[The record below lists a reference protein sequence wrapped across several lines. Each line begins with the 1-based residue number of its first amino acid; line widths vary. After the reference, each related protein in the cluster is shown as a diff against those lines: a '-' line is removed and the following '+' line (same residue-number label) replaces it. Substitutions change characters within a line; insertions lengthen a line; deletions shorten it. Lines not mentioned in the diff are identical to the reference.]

1 MIRTQSRRV
10 LIALFML
17 LALLPVTTGYAAD
30 NLLKNG
36 GFEQLTSLKPEGWDQ
51 AQYVTESGVTDYG
64 IADVGAQSGQV
75 AAVIENKEENHSR
88 WTQRVA
94 VEAGK
99 TYKFSGYVKT
109 EGLMQDRTGAHFFV
123 DGVAAQYPNKSET
136 NGQWEY
142 LEFYGKT
149 GKDQKEIIFGAS
161 LGGYGSLNAG
171 KAYFDDVSMEK
182 VAAAPNGAQ
191 VFDLVATAPAQ
202 PEDDAAKAEHH
213 VSIIPLLI
221 YSLLFTLLFIFI
233 YKTVFRND
241 KLDLKGNSPYILL
254 SLLLISAFALRAA
267 IAVSTSGYGTDIAL
281 FIAWADHAASQGLS
295 GFYNSG
301 VFVDYPPGYIYV
313 LYVLGTL
320 KSLLGI
326 QAGTDAALLL
336 FKLPAILADLGAA
349 YFIFQIA
356 RKKLS
361 PAFALGLA
369 VLYAFNP
376 AVIVD
381 SAAWGQVDSIFTLVL
396 VLSFYNLSES
406 KIERASVWFA
416 IAALIKP
423 QAFIFM
429 PVLLLYFIH
438 RRAWKQVPVSA
449 FFGFTTF
456 GLLAVPY
463 FWGNGGLSALL
474 DLYSGTLSSYPYA
487 SLNAFNLYT
496 LIGANWKALDQQ
508 WLLLPFKTWGNLFII
523 AAVALAVYF
532 SFRKKKDNGETS
544 DHSFYLAALLITV
557 VFMLVTKMHERYLF
571 PVLLLSLVSFM
582 QSFDRRML
590 YLYFGFSLTS
600 FINVAYVLDFSKA
613 GTFVPMNG
621 ILMLTSMANIGL
633 LLYMLYI
640 GYDMYK
646 RGRTV
651 GIVPFTEAD
660 AKASDYAAVA
670 EFKQQAAEVGAKTSK
685 LAWLSRRD
693 WIWMGAIT
701 LIYAVIALIN
711 LGSHHAPVTVWQPSS
726 SGQSFYVDLGE
737 SKQLTM
743 INSFGGVGTGKY
755 KYEFSTTAD
764 DWSGAVEVESS
775 HVAVFKWNSQQ
786 VDVAARYV
794 RLTTVNTGFSMHE
807 LAFFEQGS
815 EKPLPIAAVHAE
827 EAVDAKRGSVQQ
839 LFDEQDEVKVKE
851 TFTNSS
857 YFDEIYHARTAYEH
871 LEHIVAYE
879 NTHPPL
885 GKLLIAL
892 GIKLF
897 GLNPFGWRIA
907 GTLVGVAMLP
917 LMYLIARRLLG
928 RTTYA
933 ATATILLAAD
943 FMHFT
948 QTRIATIDVYGVFF
962 IMLMFYFM
970 HRYNALSF
978 YKVKLQTT
986 LLPLFL
992 AGLFFG
998 IGVASKWIVLYG
1010 GIGLAVMLALSLYDR
1025 YRQYAAAKRL
1035 LAANRTEDLDK
1046 EQLTLIV
1053 KVFPKY
1059 TIVTL
1064 ASCIGFYIVIPLL
1077 IYALSYIP
1085 VLNVMDKGYT
1095 VQSFIDYQKNM
1106 FNYHSNL
1113 VSTHP
1118 FSSSWWEWPF
1128 MKRPVWYYSGEDM
1141 PAGMASSIAAL
1152 GNPLIWWTGIF
1163 AMAGAFWL
1171 SIKRGDRSAFM
1182 IWIAFLAQY
1191 VPWMLVTR
1199 LTFLYHYFAMV
1210 PFIILSIVYIFKAIE
1225 EKKPNFSRIRAIFTA
1240 VSVALFI
1247 MFYPVLSGMT
1257 VSSDYIRHWLRWF
1270 SSWVF

>member
-1 MIRTQSRRV
+1 MIRNQSLRAI
-10 LIALFML
+10 LSLFML
-17 LALLPVTTGYAAD
+17 LILLPMATGHAAG
-30 NLLKNG
+30 NLLMNG
-36 GFEQLTSLKPEGWDQ
+36 GFEQLTSSKPDAWEQ
-51 AQYVTESGVTDYG
+51 AQYVAESGVTNYG
-64 IADVGAQSGQV
+64 ISETGTSSGSV
-75 AAVIENKEENHSR
+75 SVVIENKEENHAR

-94 VEAGK
+94 VEAEK

-123 DGVAAQYPNKSET
+123 DGVAADYPNKTET
-136 NGQWEY
+136 GGQWAY

-149 GKDQKEIIFGAS
+149 GKGQKEITFGAS

-171 KAYFDDVSMEK
+171 KAYFDDASIEMVNE
-182 VAAAPNGAQ
+182 VPEGAQ
-191 VFDLVATAPAQ
+191 VFNLLATTPAE
-202 PEDDAAKAEHH
+202 PDDGAGAEHH
-213 VSIIPLLI
+213 VSIIPILI

-233 YKTVFRND
+233 YKTVFRSD
-241 KLDLKGNSPYILL
+241 KLKLTGNSPYILL
-254 SLLLISAFALRAA
+254 WLLLIAAFALRAA
-267 IAVSTSGYGTDIAL
+267 IAVSTGGYATDIAL
-281 FIAWADHAASQGLS
+281 FVAWADHAVSQGLS

-313 LYVLGTL
+313 LYVLGSL
-320 KSLLGI
+320 KSALGI

-336 FKLPAILADLGAA
+336 FKMPAIVADLGAA
-349 YFIFQIA
+349 YFIFHIA
-356 RKKLS
+356 GKKLS

-369 VLYAFNP
+369 ILYAFNP

-396 VLSFYNLSES
+396 VLSFYNLADS

-429 PVLLLYFIH
+429 PVLLLYFLH
-438 RRAWKQVPVSA
+438 RKAWRQIPVSA
-449 FFGFTTF
+449 FFGFATF
-456 GLLAVPY
+456 GLLALPY

-474 DLYSGTLSSYPYA
+474 NLYSGTLSSYPYA
-487 SLNAFNLYT
+487 SLNAFNFYT
-496 LIGANWKALDQQ
+496 LIGANWKGLDQQ
-508 WLLLPFKTWGNLFII
+508 WLLLTFKAWGNLFIV

-532 SFRKKKDNGETS
+532 SFRKKKDGRETS
-544 DHSFYLAALLITV
+544 DNSFYLAGLLITV

-571 PVLLLSLVSFM
+571 PVLLLSVVSFM
-582 QSFDRRML
+582 QTLDRRML
-590 YLYFGFSLTS
+590 YLFFGFSLTS
-600 FINVAYVLDFSKA
+600 FINVAYVLDYSKA
-613 GTFVPMNG
+613 GSFVPMNG
-621 ILMLTSMANIGL
+621 ILMLTSMANVGL

-651 GIVPFTEAD
+651 VIAPFTEAE
-660 AKASDYAAVA
+660 AQASDYAAVA
-670 EFKQQAAEVGAKTSK
+670 EFKPFSAGEGRGRKKTAP
-685 LAWLSRRD
+685 LARLD

-701 LIYAVIALIN
+701 LIYAVVALFH
-711 LGSHHAPVTVWQPSS
+711 LGSLNGPVSAWQPNS

-743 INSFGGVGTGKY
+743 INSFGGAGTGKY
-755 KYEFSTTAD
+755 KYEFSDTAD
-764 DWSGAVEVESS
+764 EWSGAVEVESS

-786 VDVAARYV
+786 VDAKARYV
-794 RLTTVNTGFSMHE
+794 RLTAVSTGFSMHE

-815 EKPLPIAAVHAE
+815 DQPLPIAAIHAD
-827 EAVDAKRGSVQQ
+827 EAEKAKRGSVQQ
-839 LFDEQDEVKVKE
+839 LFDEQGKVKVKE
-851 TFTNSS
+851 NFMNSS

-871 LEHIVAYE
+871 LENIVAYE

-885 GKLLIAL
+885 GKLIIAI

-897 GLNPFGWRIA
+897 GLNTFGWRIA
-907 GTLVGVAMLP
+907 GTVVGIGMVP
-917 LMYLIARRLLG
+917 LIYMMARSLLG
-928 RTTYA
+928 RTSYA
-933 ATATILLAAD
+933 VTASILLAAD
-943 FMHFT
+943 FMHFA

-970 HRYNALSF
+970 HRYSSLSF
-978 YKVKLQTT
+978 YKEKLQTT

-1025 YRQYAAAKRL
+1025 YRQYASAKRL

-1046 EQLTLIV
+1046 EQLTAIV

-1059 TIVTL
+1059 TIMTL
-1064 ASCIGFYIVIPLL
+1064 ASCIVFYAAVPLL
-1077 IYALSYIP
+1077 IYGLSYIP
-1085 VLNVMDKGYT
+1085 VLSVMDKGYT
-1095 VQSFIDYQKNM
+1095 IQSFIDYQKNM
-1106 FNYHSNL
+1106 FSYHSNL

-1128 MKRPVWYYSGEDM
+1128 MKRPVWYYSGDDVPE
-1141 PAGMASSIAAL
+1141 GMASTIVAL

-1210 PFIILSIVYIFKAIE
+1210 PFIILSIVYVFKAIE
-1225 EKKPNFSRIRAIFTA
+1225 EKKPSFSRIRVLFAA

-1247 MFYPVLSGMT
+1247 LFYPALSGMT
-1257 VSSDYIRHWLRWF
+1257 VSSEYVRHWLRWF
-1270 SSWVF
+1270 GSWAF